1 MTQPATTGARPR
13 RRARFGLFALLLA
26 LVANFALLGCGS
38 SDPAPEAAPAAAA
51 SLVKSEPVSID
62 VPSIDAHS
70 SLVPLGLNE
79 DKTVQVPPVDQPLQA
94 GWYRFGPTPGEAGP
108 AVVLGHIDGNH
119 QKGIFW
125 RLHEMKKGDQ
135 VVVGRKDGS
144 KATFTVTKVDQI
156 AKKTFPT
163 EAVYGNTSD
172 AQIRLITC
180 GGTFDPEK
188 HSYLDNI
195 IVYGTLAA

>member
-1 MTQPATTGARPR
+1 MR
-13 RRARFGLFALLLA
+13 RSRLGFFALLLA

-38 SDPAPEAAPAAAA
+38 SAPAPAAAPA
-51 SLVKSEPVSID
+51 SSSPAAAALAKSEPVSVD

-70 SLVPLGLNE
+70 SLVPLGLNA

-94 GWYRFGPTPGEAGP
+94 GWYRYGPMPGEVGP

-125 RLHEMKKGDQ
+125 RLHEVKKGDE

-144 KATFTVTKVDQI
+144 KATFTVTRVDQI

-163 EAVYGNTSD
+163 EAVYGDTTD

-180 GGTFDPEK
+180 GGAFDREA

-195 IVYGTLAA
+195 IVYGTLDT

>member
-1 MTQPATTGARPR
+1 MTRS
-13 RRARFGLFALLLA
+13 RFGLFALLLA

-38 SDPAPEAAPAAAA
+38 ADTPPAAPATSAAA
-51 SLVKSEPVSID
+51 QQVADPVSID
-62 VPSIDAHS
+62 VSSIAAHS
-70 SLVPLGLNE
+70 SLVPLGLND

-94 GWYRFGPTPGEAGP
+94 GWYKFGPLPGQIGP
-108 AVVLGHIDGNH
+108 AVILGHIDGNH

-125 RLHEMKKGDQ
+125 RLHEVKTGDQ
-135 VVVGRKDGS
+135 VVIGRKDGS

-172 AQIRLITC
+172 PQIRLITC
-180 GGTFDPEK
+180 GGTYDPEK
-188 HSYLDNI
+188 KSYLDNI
-195 IVYGTLAA
+195 IVYGSLNA

>member
-1 MTQPATTGARPR
+1 MTRS
-13 RRARFGLFALLLA
+13 RFGLFALLLA
-26 LVANFALLGCGS
+26 FVANFALLGCGS
-38 SDPAPEAAPAAAA
+38 ADQAPPAAAPASSAAA
-51 SLVKSEPVSID
+51 AQQVADPVSLD

-70 SLVPLGLNE
+70 SLVPLGLND

-94 GWYRFGPTPGEAGP
+94 GWYHFGPKPGQVGP

-125 RLHEMKKGDQ
+125 RLHEMKKGDK
-135 VVVGRKDGS
+135 VVIGRKDGS

-163 EAVYGNTSD
+163 EAVYGNTTDS
-172 AQIRLITC
+172 QIRLITC
-180 GGTFDPEK
+180 GGAFDAEK
-188 HSYLDNI
+188 KSYLDNI
-195 IVYGTLAA
+195 IVYGTLDS